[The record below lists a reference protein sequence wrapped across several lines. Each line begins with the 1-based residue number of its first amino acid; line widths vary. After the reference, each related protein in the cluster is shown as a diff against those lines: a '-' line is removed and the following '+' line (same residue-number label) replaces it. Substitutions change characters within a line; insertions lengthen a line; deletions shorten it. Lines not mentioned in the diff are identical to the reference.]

1 MGQLSDL
8 VGGISIEP
16 TTILDIALTALL
28 FYGLFSLIQ
37 GTRAVRLV
45 IGAIVLYG
53 IYALAQWLDLRLLSG
68 ILQTGAVVGLLALV
82 VIFQPE
88 LRRAL
93 ERIGRVGSLGW
104 AFSSSGA
111 AGLAE
116 SVARTLA
123 RTAASL
129 AASRTGALIVVERET
144 GLEDT
149 AETGVMLHADLSEEL
164 LASIFA
170 PRTALHDGAVIIRGG
185 RVLAAGA
192 VLPLSETSGSHER
205 TGTRHRAAIGVTE
218 QTDAVA
224 IVVSEETGSIG
235 LAQRGRILR
244 DLDEERLR
252 ITLAALLRPSDGA
265 GRAAAGISALG
276 APFVRGKRPRVPRR
290 RRSRP
295 PEGTAAVTGVPAAAV
310 TGVPAAAATVSPI
323 SAGAAPA
330 PAASPGPSTPSSAP
344 GGTRAEPMS
353 ATPDA
358 APPRPVSRTE

>member
-8 VGGISIEP
+8 VDGLALEP
-16 TTILDIALTALL
+16 TALLDIALTALL
-28 FYGLFSLIQ
+28 IYGLLSLIQ

-53 IYALAQWLDLRLLSG
+53 VYAMAQLLDLRLLSG
-68 ILQTGAVVGLLALV
+68 ILQTGAVVGLVALV

-104 AFSSSGA
+104 AFAPSGA
-111 AGLAE
+111 AGVAE
-116 SVARTLA
+116 AVARTLA
-123 RTAASL
+123 RTAAALSVT
-129 AASRTGALIVVERET
+129 RTGALIVIERDT

-149 AETGVMLHADLSEEL
+149 AETGVMLHADLSEDL
-164 LASIFA
+164 LLSIFA
-170 PRTALHDGAVIIRGG
+170 PRTALHDGAVIIRAG

-192 VLPLSETSGSHER
+192 VLPLSETSGTRER
-205 TGTRHRAAIGVTE
+205 TGTRHRAAIGITE
-218 QTDAVA
+218 QTDAVV

-235 LAQRGRILR
+235 LVQRGRILR

-252 ITLAALLRPSDGA
+252 TALIGSLRPADGA

-290 RRSRP
+290 RRGR
-295 PEGTAAVTGVPAAAV
+295 AADAPVGV
-310 TGVPAAAATVSPI
+310 
-323 SAGAAPA
+323 
-330 PAASPGPSTPSSAP
+330 STPTMAP
-344 GGTRAEPMS
+344 GGAAEADLGASNTAASRS
-353 ATPDA
+353 AGG
-358 APPRPVSRTE
+358 TE

>member
-8 VGGISIEP
+8 MDGLSVEP
-16 TTILDIALTALL
+16 TALLDIALTALL

-53 IYALAQWLDLRLLSG
+53 IYAIAQLLDLRLLSG

-93 ERIGRVGSLGW
+93 ERIGRVGSMGW
-104 AFSSSGA
+104 AFSPSGA
-111 AGLAE
+111 AGVAE
-116 SVARTLA
+116 AVARTLA
-123 RTAASL
+123 RTALSL
-129 AASRTGALIVVERET
+129 SATRTGALIVIERET

-170 PRTALHDGAVIIRGG
+170 PRTALHDGAVIIRAG

-192 VLPLSETSGSHER
+192 VLPLSEASMHRER
-205 TGTRHRAAIGVTE
+205 YGTRHRAAMGVTE
-218 QTDAVA
+218 QTDAIV

-235 LAQRGRILR
+235 LVQRGRLSR
-244 DLDEERLR
+244 QMDEERLR
-252 ITLAALLRPSDGA
+252 AALLALLRPSVNA

-276 APFVRGKRPRVPRR
+276 APFARGKRPRVLRR
-290 RRSRP
+290 RRSR
-295 PEGTAAVTGVPAAAV
+295 GGD
-310 TGVPAAAATVSPI
+310 
-323 SAGAAPA
+323 APA
-330 PAASPGPSTPSSAP
+330 VVDGPAGMHA
-344 GGTRAEPMS
+344 
-353 ATPDA
+353 A
-358 APPRPVSRTE
+358 APPPAVVSTSAPSTQTADPAQPGSPVRAVGGPE